1 MKLPRIFT
9 IAGVAISFADLSHVR
24 PLGWCQ
30 WVQAAAG
37 QRAMGR
43 TRTSSL
49 TLWGRD
55 SRERLAQ
62 GRSSFKAERL
72 HRERTRHLVHGLAHR
87 LEDPGWNPGI
97 RFACGRTENCWSRS
111 TVLLNPIQFM
121 LGIKTVT

>member
-9 IAGVAISFADLSHVR
+9 IAGVAISFADLSQVR

-49 TLWGRD
+49 TFMRPW
-55 SRERLAQ
+55 
-62 GRSSFKAERL
+62 
-72 HRERTRHLVHGLAHR
+72 
-87 LEDPGWNPGI
+87 
-97 RFACGRTENCWSRS
+97 FAGTAGAR
-111 TVLLNPIQFM
+111 P
-121 LGIKTVT
+121 